1 MARSIRR
8 ITGEAVLLAL
18 LGALIVASSVIAADE
33 PPYELDP
40 TLSLTG
46 NCSTAYDPV
55 PDPSC
60 FGVPPAYP
68 PPPARPKAQ
77 FKFPRAISVDNF
89 GNEYIT
95 SYAESVDAEGR
106 VDVFDDE
113 GRFITEVAIPNV
125 LSTAVDSAGSLYVFE
140 DDGNVRRYPPSKYEG
155 EAGNIE
161 YANPAVPVSTGSFV
175 GALAVDSS
183 TDHLFIVRSGTITEY
198 GSAVEGNPVV
208 ASFKPEE
215 IGVWTEALAVDA
227 QRNRIYVSY
236 CEEGLSKCGVKVV
249 GNEASHPTLKD
260 IRGPTEDVKFV
271 AEFGQLGI
279 GVDEQTGEFFIA
291 DTIVAKSVY
300 QFDEGYLFLAEFQSD
315 LFEATVSTQIAVSNG
330 TRSSAVACK
339 YPDPKV
345 VEVPSGE
352 ACNRHYLFIPVFKSN
367 GYAAAYHPPAQKPPA
382 IEGVSSSGIGETE
395 AELRAAIFPGGLETT
410 YHFEITSQAEY
421 EAEGWNGAAVLGE
434 SIIPAESLSTEV
446 STFASGLIPN
456 ETYRFRALAEND
468 LGEAEENSQ
477 TEAVFATYDDAPI
490 ASSCPNEALRLGASA
505 RLPDCRAYELVSPDE
520 TNGRPPRGVGFV
532 GATFTTVQASPAG
545 DAVSFKIEGGALP
558 GFPAVGSL
566 EGDNYVARRGGAGWT
581 TELAGPTGSE
591 APISIPGSPSPD
603 QGYSF
608 WTARIEGP
616 LVVEGKE
623 SEYIRYPDGHSEP
636 VGRGSLGTDQTAQGS
651 FITKDA
657 THIIFGSGT
666 QLEPEAPSSG
676 TRAIY
681 DRIIDPD
688 TGAEKTLVVSLLP
701 GEVTPASGES
711 AVTRGFSRDGEGIAF
726 EIADTLYLRAGNK
739 TTYEIGEN
747 VEVASVSE
755 GGERLFYFE
764 SGDLRAFDVEA
775 GVINFSTTG
784 DITPVNIASGGTRA
798 AFVSPSVLGGV
809 NSEGESAQ
817 GGEQNLYLSEEGQI
831 DFVGTVTD
839 RDVEG
844 GPPPEPGSNHD
855 GLGLWMQV
863 GDQVAKDPS
872 RLNPDGSVL
881 LFQSRADL
889 TGYESGNFPQIY
901 RYDSAAAELQC
912 ISCPP
917 TKTPATG
924 GASLESYAFETVSPL
939 PFSPKGFVANQT
951 PDGSRVFFE
960 STEALVSTD
969 ADKVRDVYEWDEEGV
984 GSCTRPNGCVYL
996 LSSGK
1001 SSRDNYLFA
1010 HSTSGDEVFFTTG
1023 DKLTGWDSGE
1033 GATSI
1038 YVAKVGGGF
1047 PAPAEAEECVGDG
1060 CRPQVDPVPVAPLV
1074 ASAAQGSSGNLGA
1087 KNPKACPKGK
1097 RKVKK
1102 YGKVRCVKKQK
1113 GKGRKASKRAG
1124 ADRRADR

>member
-1 MARSIRR
+1 MARSIRQ
-8 ITGEAVLLAL
+8 ITGEAILLAL
-18 LGALIVASSVIAADE
+18 LGALAVAAPVAAADE

-60 FGVPPAYP
+60 AGVPPAYP

-77 FKFPRAISVDNF
+77 FKHPRAISVDKF

-95 SYAESVDAEGR
+95 SYAESFDAEGR
-106 VDVFDDE
+106 IDVFDDE
-113 GRFITEVAIPNV
+113 GRFITELAAPNV
-125 LSTAVDSAGSLYVFE
+125 FSTAVDSVGNLYVFE
-140 DDGNVRRYPPSKYEG
+140 DDGNIKRYPPSEYEG
-155 EAGNIE
+155 EEAKIE
-161 YANPAVPVSTGSFV
+161 YGNPAVPVSTGSFV
-175 GALAVDSS
+175 GALAVNASN
-183 TDHLFIVRSGTITEY
+183 DHLFVVRSGTITEY

-208 ASFKPEE
+208 DSFKPLE

-227 QRNRIYVSY
+227 QRDRIYVSY
-236 CEEGLSKCGVKVV
+236 CEEGISKCGVKVV

-260 IRGPTEDVKFV
+260 IRGPSETVKFV

-279 GVDEQTGEFFIA
+279 AVDETTGDIFIA
-291 DTIVAKSVY
+291 DTIVAKTVY
-300 QFDEGYLFLAEFQSD
+300 QFDEEFLSLSEFKSD
-315 LFEATVSTQIAVSNG
+315 LFEDTVSTQIAVSNG
-330 TRSSAVACK
+330 ERSSAVPCQ

-345 VEVPSGE
+345 VEVPSGD
-352 ACNRHYLFIPVFKSN
+352 ACNRHYLFVPVFKSN
-367 GYAAAYHPPAQKPPA
+367 GYAAAYHPAAQKPPV
-382 IEGVSSSGIGETE
+382 IEGVSSAGIGETE
-395 AELRAAIFPGGLETT
+395 AEIRAAIFPGGLDTT
-410 YHFEITSQAEY
+410 YHFEITPQANY
-421 EAEGWNGAAVLGE
+421 EAEEWNGATILGE
-434 SIIPAESLSTEV
+434 GVISAESLSTEV
-446 STFASGLIPN
+446 GTFVSGLIPGG
-456 ETYRFRALAEND
+456 TYRFRALTEND
-468 LGEAEENSQ
+468 LGKAEEEGQS
-477 TEAVFATYDDAPI
+477 EAVFATYDDAPVV
-490 ASSCPNEALRLGASA
+490 SPCPNEDLRLGASA
-505 RLPDCRAYELVSPDE
+505 RLPDCRAYELVSPAE

-532 GATFTTVQASPAG
+532 GATFTTVQASQEG
-545 DAVSFKIEGGALP
+545 EAVSFKIEGGALP

-566 EGDNYVARRGGAGWT
+566 EGDNYVAQRGESGWT

-636 VGRGSLGTDQTAQGS
+636 VGRGSLGTDPTAQGS

-657 THIIFGSGT
+657 THIIFGTGM

-681 DRIIDPD
+681 DRTIDPA
-688 TGAEKTLVVSLLP
+688 TGAEETHVVSLLP
-701 GEVTPASGES
+701 GDVTPASGES

-726 EIADTLYLRAGNK
+726 EIGDTLYLRTGNK

-747 VEVASVSE
+747 VEVAGVSE
-755 GGERLFYFE
+755 GGERLVYFE
-764 SGDLRAFDVEA
+764 SGNLRAFDVDA

-809 NSEGESAQ
+809 NSEGDSAQ
-817 GGEQNLYLSEEGQI
+817 AGEQNLYLSEEGQI
-831 DFVGTVTD
+831 TFVGTVTD

-844 GPPPEPGSNHD
+844 GPPPQPGNNHD

-872 RLNPDGSVL
+872 RLNPDGSVF
-881 LFQSRADL
+881 LFQSRANL
-889 TGYESGNFPQIY
+889 TGYESGEFPQIY
-901 RYDSAAAELQC
+901 RYNSAADELKC

-951 PDGSRVFFE
+951 LDGSRAFFE

-969 ADKVRDVYEWDEEGV
+969 TDKVQDVYEWNEMGVSRCNRPEG
-984 GSCTRPNGCVYL
+984 CIYL
-996 LSSGK
+996 ISSGK
-1001 SSRDNYLFA
+1001 SSRDNYLYG
-1010 HSTSGDEVFFTTG
+1010 HSINGDDVFFTTG

-1033 GATSI
+1033 GSTSI
-1038 YVAKVGGGF
+1038 YDARVGGGF
-1047 PAPAEAEECVGDG
+1047 PEPAGVDECVGDG
-1060 CRPQVDPVPVAPLV
+1060 CRPWVGPVPVPPAV
-1074 ASAAQGSSGNLGA
+1074 ASGAQGHSGNLEA
-1087 KNPKACPKGK
+1087 KKSKTCPKGK
-1097 RKVKK
+1097 RKVKQN
-1102 YGKVRCVKKQK
+1102 GKVRCVKKNKKHK
-1113 GKGRKASKRAG
+1113 GGKAG
-1124 ADRRADR
+1124 ANRGTGK